1 MGRRNEANR
10 LAHKKK
16 TDQKKTRE
24 QEAEQARKEKLKA
37 IAKKFNENNNKEKSG
52 WISTS
57 RNYS

>member
-24 QEAEQARKEKLKA
+24 QEAGQLRKEKLKA
-37 IAKKFNENNNKEKSG
+37 IAKKFNENKDNA
-52 WISTS
+52 
-57 RNYS
+57 